1 MNCSD
6 SSTDSSVTLRDFDEA
21 SLSLAEGISGTEPV
35 DVESL
40 QVNVL
45 PICDV
50 DPTNSNSV
58 TQTNTNVVKIRSSFQ
73 DYQQLC
79 DTFSQAYKLGQMNQ
93 VMAIAN
99 QAKGIKDAL
108 DEHFGDMRIDMSKNK
123 AAQEQILQM
132 QQKVEENQK
141 QMMDMQHKMK
151 ENQKA
156 MMKMQQQS
164 LDRLAIIQN
173 RVQAVL
179 TQTYELHE
187 YPIPRLFIILPK
199 PMRLRDHLG
208 KLFSNHFRLY
218 FLCEC
223 GKHTEPDGCNSQHQ
237 VHLAKHEGYDIEQP
251 TEFFNKYGPY
261 ILTLM
266 EMFKYGITT
275 AKVIV
280 PTLSNLKL
288 VEGVEAIKGNIDHT
302 TKSIPS
308 LVDEAIAFLESQL
321 ANVSNMDVYSNPTKL
336 YKTEAIEGADLRQLE
351 SYLRIKDEAR
361 VLGNLYRT
369 VTTDGHV
376 KWVCFDHYR
385 ETYKEVAMELLRDVV
400 AINGGIFT
408 EVIGKIEINIASRT
422 LAKQF
427 YDAMVKARR
436 IQELD
441 IALGWDATMD
451 DLRKFSAAVTRANII
466 HLTVDGTSLMGPVSD
481 AVNRGR
487 RYDPIIELM
496 SNGRIQF
503 LRIKNFAK
511 FVNRVSRFS
520 ATKAPQLRILWID
533 SDIDFVENGSKSVIE
548 RILDNSPRLVE
559 LKLNRFSRGTF
570 YKLMT
575 RITPPFSLNYD
586 LWKSVWRSEYT
597 NFTSRVADHV
607 LALKYIN
614 LEVSNLQHYPVRDD
628 LLRALPRHRKKLRK
642 LHLDGT
648 SANAWFSD
656 IAKALATRQE
666 FPMLEYFDLS
676 LTTIPKSYIP
686 WLATFISH
694 PVHDPSAYFSKARMS
709 VTCKPLKRICLHS
722 IQLEHEDWVTVIEAI
737 DFFSIEELYFDY
749 SNFSLELFGILIRSI
764 PENAG
769 NNLAI
774 LLKILNIEITGVSGQ
789 GGTFEYLV
797 GCLRKKAPFAKINY
811 TNF

>member
-6 SSTDSSVTLRDFDEA
+6 SSTDSSVTLRDFEEPL
-21 SLSLAEGISGTEPV
+21 LSLAKGISGTEHM
-35 DVESL
+35 DAESF

-45 PICDV
+45 STCDI
-50 DPTNSNSV
+50 DPTNNNSAA
-58 TQTNTNVVKIRSSFQ
+58 QTNTNVVKIRSSFQ

-93 VMAIAN
+93 AMAIAN

-108 DEHFGDMRIDMSKNK
+108 DEHFGDMRIDMGKNK
-123 AAQEQILQM
+123 AVQEQILQM

-151 ENQKA
+151 ENQKV

-164 LDRLAIIQN
+164 LDRLVIIQN

-199 PMRLRDHLG
+199 PMRLRDHLR

-251 TEFFNKYGPY
+251 TAFFNKYGPY

-280 PTLSNLKL
+280 PTLSSLKL
-288 VEGVEAIKGNIDHT
+288 VEGVEAIKDNIDHT

-321 ANVSNMDVYSNPTKL
+321 DNVSNIDAYSNPIKL
-336 YKTEAIEGADLRQLE
+336 GKTEAIEGADLRQLE

-369 VTTDGHV
+369 VTTEGHV

-385 ETYKEVAMELLRDVV
+385 ETYKEVAMEQLRDIV
-400 AINGGIFT
+400 AMNGGMFT
-408 EVIGKIEINIASRT
+408 DVIGKIEINITSRT

-427 YDAMVKARR
+427 YDAMVKARW

-466 HLTVDGTSLMGPVSD
+466 HLTVDGTSLTGPVSD

-511 FVNRVSRFS
+511 FANRVSRFS
-520 ATKAPQLRILWID
+520 ATKAPQLHILWID
-533 SDIDFVENGSKSVIE
+533 SDIDFVEKGSKSVIE
-548 RILDNSPRLVE
+548 RILDNSPHLVE
-559 LKLNRFSRGTF
+559 LKLNQLSRRTF

-586 LWKSVWRSEYT
+586 PWKS
-597 NFTSRVADHV
+597 
-607 LALKYIN
+607 
-614 LEVSNLQHYPVRDD
+614 HYPVRDS
-628 LLRALPRHRKKLRK
+628 LLRALPRHRRKLRK

-648 SANAWFSD
+648 SVDAWFSD

-676 LTTIPKSYIP
+676 LTAIPKSYIP

-694 PVHDPSAYFSKARMS
+694 PVQDPSESFSKARMS
-709 VTCKPLKRICLHS
+709 VKFKPLKRICLHS
-722 IQLEHEDWVTVIEAI
+722 IQLEHENWVTVIGAI
-737 DFFSIEELYFDY
+737 DFSSIEELYFDY
-749 SNFSLELFGILIRSI
+749 SNFSLELFGILIRSM

-774 LLKILNIEITGVSGQ
+774 PLKILNIEITGVRGQ
-789 GGTFEYLV
+789 GDTFEYLA
-797 GCLRKKAPFAKINY
+797 GCLRKKAPFVKINY